1 MKSMVPGQ
9 GEGADV
15 AGVCKQPA
23 MAEVNAALELV
34 RKDRK

>member
-1 MKSMVPGQ
+1 MKSMVPGL
-9 GEGADV
+9 GKGADV
-15 AGVCKQPA
+15 AGFCEQPA